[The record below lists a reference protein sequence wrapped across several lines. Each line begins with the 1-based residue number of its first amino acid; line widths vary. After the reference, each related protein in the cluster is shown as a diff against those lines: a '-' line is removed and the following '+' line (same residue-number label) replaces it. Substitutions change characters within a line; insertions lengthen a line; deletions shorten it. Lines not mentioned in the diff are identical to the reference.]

1 MDACAFHSLEV
12 GLLRASTGPPEGSEG
27 PRDFLRHSGR
37 ARWLRRGERGSSQQ
51 EARCNL
57 PCLLPSPLFLFV
69 RLLGWRAALGPH
81 LGVAPVSQSTR
92 QGLSHRQRRRPDR
105 VHRVFVLA
113 LMWLTHCCE
122 VFLVAHLLNAAK
134 KTHCGNAVLA
144 FRVMAQ
150 HMKVESV
157 AFLQFLCA
165 SGESLGHCWPI
176 EAAPSVSYLR
186 AEQLLLKTTLVPTM
200 LMEV

>member
-1 MDACAFHSLEV
+1 MDACASHSLEA

-27 PRDFLRHSGR
+27 PRGFLRQSGR

-69 RLLGWRAALGPH
+69 RHVGWRATLGPH
-81 LGVAPVSQSTR
+81 LGVAPISQSIR
-92 QGLSHRQRRRPDR
+92 QGPSHWQRRRPDR

-113 LMWLTHCCE
+113 LMQLTHCCE

-134 KTHCGNAVLA
+134 KHIAE
-144 FRVMAQ
+144 M
-150 HMKVESV
+150 
-157 AFLQFLCA
+157 QF
-165 SGESLGHCWPI
+165 
-176 EAAPSVSYLR
+176 
-186 AEQLLLKTTLVPTM
+186 
-200 LMEV
+200 